1 MRFSGLSSRG
11 DAMATV
17 RGPPRRPLKVV
28 PGLPIRVFQSPVR
41 YRVLPIF
48 AACART
54 SPTAPNVA
62 IQHAGAPSDGDVT
75 LRLTVYSGD
84 PNSAGSF
91 TLPDEVLS
99 PGGFKQI
106 NSILA
111 SQGLSL
117 SNGYVRVERVGGSAP
132 YYAYAVIN
140 DQANSD
146 GSFILPMPES
156 SLPVAELTVPVIVEN
171 NIFESELALT
181 NFGTQSKTLRLS
193 FVASSIQAPGNAAQI
208 AVNLLPGEQRIS
220 PSYVQY
226 LKSRGV
232 LGLTSAPPV
241 CHAGAVF
248 ITADGGNVA
257 GIFAGARTS
266 ALGGGGRYGLFYSA
280 VPRGAAI
287 PCQLLAEW
295 PATGIAENRAN
306 LALVNTG
313 DKDTNANV
321 FSIDLYDGST
331 GLKVNSVSN
340 VTLAALALAAVPEY
354 SVPVRPGR
362 RAGIRSR
369 LTPTSGA
376 NSFLAYAVINDG
388 GGPGQRSRGWCLS
401 VGG

>member
-1 MRFSGLSSRG
+1 MKINARAPWVVLKWSLLVASLMFWATMCQTLADDGESTTLFVPIVLSSPGANQSFFTSELTLTNRGTRQAEVELFYTAALGAGNGQARIQLAPGRQLVAPDAIEYLKSLGIPIGDANARGGTLAVRFSGLSSRG

-17 RGPPRRPLKVV
+17 RTTTSTSEGRAGLAYPGIPISIALQGPAYLC
-28 PGLPIRVFQSPVR
+28 GLRQNLTDRS
-41 YRVLPIF
+41 
-48 AACART
+48 
-54 SPTAPNVA
+54 NVA

-208 AVNLLPGEQRIS
+208 AVNLLPGEQRIF
-220 PSYVQY
+220 
-226 LKSRGV
+226 R
-232 LGLTSAPPV
+232 
-241 CHAGAVF
+241 
-248 ITADGGNVA
+248 
-257 GIFAGARTS
+257 
-266 ALGGGGRYGLFYSA
+266 
-280 VPRGAAI
+280 
-287 PCQLLAEW
+287 
-295 PATGIAENRAN
+295 
-306 LALVNTG
+306 
-313 DKDTNANV
+313 
-321 FSIDLYDGST
+321 
-331 GLKVNSVSN
+331 
-340 VTLAALALAAVPEY
+340 VTFN
-354 SVPVRPGR
+354 
-362 RAGIRSR
+362 I
-369 LTPTSGA
+369 
-376 NSFLAYAVINDG
+376 
-388 GGPGQRSRGWCLS
+388 
-401 VGG
+401 